1 VLGRKLVKGSILMV
15 IRHQIGAAFIALA
28 LAGVWSLPAPAAE
41 VPAPTAE
48 APAADV
54 VKTAA
59 PAAKVT
65 KHRVVKPR
73 HVKRFW
79 RHRPI
84 RVAAAAWSWSGSPRW
99 AVSHV
104 ILGVGF

>member
-1 VLGRKLVKGSILMV
+1 MV

-28 LAGVWSLPAPAAE
+28 LAGAWTLPAPAAE
-41 VPAPTAE
+41 VTAPPAEAAA

-54 VKTAA
+54 AKTAA

-65 KHRVVKPR
+65 KPRVVKR
-73 HVKRFW
+73 RVVKRFW

-84 RVAAAAWSWSGSPRW
+84 RVAAVDWTWSRSHSWG
-99 AVSHV
+99 VSHV
-104 ILGVGF
+104 VLGVGF

>member
-1 VLGRKLVKGSILMV
+1 MV

-28 LAGVWSLPAPAAE
+28 LAGVWCPLALAAE
-41 VPAPTAE
+41 VPVPAAE
-48 APAADV
+48 APAAPTPDV

>member
-1 VLGRKLVKGSILMV
+1 MTIRKRVG
-15 IRHQIGAAFIALA
+15 IALIAFAVAGAWTVPA
-28 LAGVWSLPAPAAE
+28 LAAEEPTPVAEATPAPA
-41 VPAPTAE
+41 P
-48 APAADV
+48 DV

-59 PAAKVT
+59 PVAK
-65 KHRVVKPR
+65 VVKPR
-73 HVKRFW
+73 VVKRYW

-84 RVAAAAWSWSGSPRW
+84 RVASATSSWGGNHRW

>member
-1 VLGRKLVKGSILMV
+1 MV

-28 LAGVWSLPAPAAE
+28 LAGVWTLPAPAAE
-41 VPAPTAE
+41 VPAPGTE
-48 APAADV
+48 VPGAPAPEV

-59 PAAKVT
+59 PVAKVT
-65 KHRVVKPR
+65 KPRVVRHRV
-73 HVKRFW
+73 VKRFW

-84 RVAAAAWSWSGSPRW
+84 RVAVAGWQWGGSPHW

-104 ILGVGF
+104 VLGVGF